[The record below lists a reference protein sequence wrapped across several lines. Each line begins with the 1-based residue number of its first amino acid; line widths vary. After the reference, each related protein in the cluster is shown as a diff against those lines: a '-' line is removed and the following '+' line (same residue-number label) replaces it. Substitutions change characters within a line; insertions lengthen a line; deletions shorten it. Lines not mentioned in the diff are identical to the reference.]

1 MANSFRHGNV
11 KIANEILAQLAIRAC
26 KEVNG
31 VYNLEDSS
39 VTTNHKDLEPKALVN
54 QLDDKI
60 NIDLTINLSKNVNV
74 RKIVKEIQENV
85 KRVIES
91 MTGLTVGR
99 VNVNVGKLEI

>member
-31 VYNLEDSS
+31 VYNLDDSS
-39 VTTNHKDLEPKALVN
+39 VTTNHKELEPKALVN

-99 VNVNVGKLEI
+99 INVNVGKLEI

>member
-39 VTTNHKDLEPKALVN
+39 VITNHKELEPKALVN

-99 VNVNVGKLEI
+99 INVNVGKLEI

>member
-11 KIANEILAQLAIRAC
+11 KIANEILAQLAIKAC

-31 VYNLEDSS
+31 VYNLDDSS

-60 NIDLTINLSKNVNV
+60 NIDLIINLSKNVNV

-99 VNVNVGKLEI
+99 INVNVGKLEI

>member
-31 VYNLEDSS
+31 VYNLDDSS

-60 NIDLTINLSKNVNV
+60 NIDLIINLSKNVNV

-99 VNVNVGKLEI
+99 INVNVGKLEI

>member
-91 MTGLTVGR
+91 MTGLNVGR
-99 VNVNVGKLEI
+99 INVNVGKLEI

>member
-74 RKIVKEIQENV
+74 RKTVKEIQENV

-91 MTGLTVGR
+91 MTGITVGR
-99 VNVNVGKLEI
+99 INVNVGKLEI